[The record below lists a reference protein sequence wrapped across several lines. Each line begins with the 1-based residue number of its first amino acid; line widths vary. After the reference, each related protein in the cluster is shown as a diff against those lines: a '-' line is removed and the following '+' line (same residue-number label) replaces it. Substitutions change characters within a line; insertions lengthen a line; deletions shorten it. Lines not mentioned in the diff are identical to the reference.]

1 MSNKISFENLKEQ
14 FRDMSENALTIPN
27 LMSLMRIILVPV
39 FVVLFQTGKYLPAV
53 IVIFISGMTDL
64 FDGKIARHFN
74 QISKLGK
81 MLDPAA
87 DKLTQIALTV
97 VFFLHFH
104 ESADKTLRAFSYV
117 FLLFCV
123 KELTMII
130 GSCILLSMD
139 IVPQA
144 AVIYGKVATFTFY
157 CVMGLLLLF
166 APKFGALSAY
176 VTLPHTAI
184 VILVTVSAIL
194 TIIAFCSYIPDTVK
208 KVKKKLKENEEQVQ
222 I

>member
-1 MSNKISFENLKEQ
+1 MSNKASLVTLKEQ
-14 FRDMSENALTIPN
+14 FKDMGENAFTIPN
-27 LMSLMRIILVPV
+27 LLSLIRIILIPV
-39 FVVLFQTGKYLPAV
+39 FVVLFQSGKYLPAV
-53 IVIFISGMTDL
+53 IVIFASGLTDL

-97 VFFLHFH
+97 VLFFHFH
-104 ESADKTLRAFSYV
+104 DSDDEVLKAFSYV

-130 GSCILLSMD
+130 GSFILLSMD

-144 AVIYGKVATFTFY
+144 AVIYGKVATFAFY

-166 APKFGALSAY
+166 APGFGALSAY
-176 VTLPHTAI
+176 VTLPHQAI
-184 VILVTVSAIL
+184 VVLVTISAIL
-194 TIIAFCSYIPDTVK
+194 TIVAFCSYIPDTVR
-208 KVKKKLKENEEQVQ
+208 KVKTKSKENEEQT
-222 I
+222 